1 MKTSLR
7 TVRVR
12 TTAPLAVADLTDD
25 LFLAVTDSRITDGSA
40 IAFCAHTTC
49 TLLINEDEEGA
60 LLDLTARLTTLIP
73 TEIEYAHD
81 DVARRG
87 RGSGEAHER
96 KNGHAHVAQMIMGGT
111 SHAIP
116 IQGGRPMLGRWQRLL
131 LLELDEPRDRNV
143 LFHVFGE

>member
-12 TTAPLAVADLTDD
+12 TAAPFAVADLTDD
-25 LFLAVTDSRITDGSA
+25 FFPTVLESRIIDGSA
-40 IAFCAHTTC
+40 IACRAHTTC
-49 TLLINEDEEGA
+49 ALLINEDEEGA
-60 LLDLTARLTTLIP
+60 LLNLTARLTALIP

-81 DVARRG
+81 DAARRA
-87 RGSGEAHER
+87 RSSREARER
-96 KNGHAHVAQMIMGGT
+96 KNGHAHVAQMIVGGT

-131 LLELDEPRDRNV
+131 LLELDEPRNRSV
-143 LFHVFGE
+143 PFQVFGE